1 MKGFAFALSL
11 LLAIGINH
19 MHGQVVE
26 LTGKVTSSE
35 DGSALPGVTV
45 IVPGST
51 IGAVTDLEGNYSIT
65 VPASATILQFSF
77 VGMIT
82 QEIEITGQ
90 TIINIVLATSS
101 TLLDEAVV
109 TALGISRE
117 TKSLGYAQQ
126 EVASEEINIS
136 SDTNLKSAIAGKI
149 AGIQIVGESGAKL
162 GQAGRIRI
170 RGAVSITTDGDPLY
184 VVDGIPTTNPNVID
198 LENVQSINV
207 LKGPNATALYGQRA
221 EYGVILITSKGAT
234 GKGVSVELNTTT
246 TFEKFAYL
254 PNYQNLYGAGSE
266 GENEWDVMDFAA
278 GNFLGMPYAPEFQVF
293 DGERSIYNGWA
304 DESWGPRFDGQPYVA
319 WYNIWPDSP
328 YYGELATWEAQPDN
342 IKDFYN
348 TGVSMKNTVSIS
360 GSDDKVNV
368 RVSYTN
374 KNQQGII
381 PESELRGNL
390 INGRLSY
397 KASDKLT
404 INTSMSWANTEVHG
418 DLDDSYANQT
428 SGSFNSWFN
437 RNLEMDKMREL
448 RDLQTTNGYHASWNY
463 WGFQYGTFFGS
474 EKAPY
479 WYNPY
484 YFLKHYKDID
494 NSTDFIGRL
503 NIAFAVS
510 DHIEISGNFSSNLH
524 SFSNHYEFPFAL
536 GHSAEPIAEE
546 WASGGF
552 GNSNYNTVE
561 NNYSAMVKYSDQ
573 FGDLDVQAFIGG
585 NIRTNSY
592 DSFQANMDLHD
603 INQGLII
610 PDVFTYSNAIL
621 DVTPSSYVW
630 NKEVRS
636 IYGSAS
642 FAYKSMVYL
651 DITGRQDWS
660 SALPAENNGYFYPS
674 VGGSFLFSELINS
687 SFLSFGKIRAGWAQV
702 GNDVDALKINPTY
715 PLSARPYFGLPQM
728 YTNTTSVDPNLSPAL
743 NTSVEVGA
751 DVSFFE
757 NRLGLSFTY
766 FKETR
771 KNEIIGVD
779 MSNATGYLEYLTNA
793 GSAERNGIEINLN
806 AKPLVSKAVTW
817 EIFLNYG
824 SSSSVITALPGD
836 LEAMAAPGGSDV
848 FGFVYVTHELGN
860 KWGQLRGRDIKT
872 DDNGNY
878 VINPTGTFAYEN
890 GQYLGS
896 ILPDF
901 TGGILNSFTFFK
913 LIQLSASIDF
923 RKGGKFF
930 SLTEMWGNN
939 SGLTEETAAINDRGN
954 NVRDN
959 PADGGGI
966 HVTGVLEN
974 GDTFDDYVDSK
985 LYFTQFFSNTISS
998 PFIHDGSYLKMRE
1011 LSLSVYL
1018 PRSLLGNSFIK
1029 GASIGFVGRNLWMIS
1044 VAEDNIHRWD
1054 PSELSR
1060 SYGEDAQFPGTRSF
1074 GFNVKLTF

>member
-1 MKGFAFALSL
+1 MKRFAFALSL
-11 LLAIGINH
+11 LLAIGINQ
-19 MHGQVVE
+19 MFGQVVE

-35 DGSALPGVTV
+35 DGSALPGVSV

-65 VPASATILQFSF
+65 VPANTTTLQCSF

-82 QEIEITGQ
+82 RVMEIVGQ
-90 TIINIVLATSS
+90 TTINVVLNPSS

-117 TKSLGYAQQ
+117 KRSLGYAQQ
-126 EVASEEINIS
+126 EVHSEDINIS
-136 SDTNLKSAIAGKI
+136 SDINLKSAIAGKI

-162 GQAGRIRI
+162 GQEGRIRI

-198 LENVQSINV
+198 LENVSSISV

-234 GKGVSVELNTTT
+234 GQGVSVEFNNTT
-246 TFEKFAYL
+246 TFEKFSYL
-254 PNYQNLYGAGSE
+254 PNYQNTFGAGRY
-266 GENEWDVMDFAA
+266 GENEWYVMDFAA
-278 GNFLGMPYAPEFQVF
+278 GNDWGMPYAPEFQVF
-293 DGERSIYNGWA
+293 DGQRSIYRGYE
-304 DESWGPRFDGQPYVA
+304 DRSWGPRFDGQPYVA

-348 TGVSMKNTVSIS
+348 TGVTMKNTVAIS

-368 RVSYTN
+368 RVAYTN
-374 KNQQGII
+374 QNQQGII
-381 PESELRGNL
+381 PESYLKGNL
-390 INGRLSY
+390 ISGRLSY

-404 INTSMSWANTEVHG
+404 LSTGLSWANSEVFG
-418 DLDDSYANQT
+418 DLDDSYGNQT
-428 SGSFNSWFN
+428 SGAFNSWFN
-437 RNLEMDKMREL
+437 RNLEMDKMLEL

-463 WGFQYGTFFGS
+463 WGFQVGTLYDS
-474 EKAPY
+474 EKGVY

-494 NSTDFIGRL
+494 KSSDFIGRISL
-503 NIAFAVS
+503 AYDVS
-510 DHIEISGNFSSNLH
+510 DRIEVSGNFSTNLH

-536 GHSAEPIAEE
+536 GHSAEPIAKL

-552 GNSNYNTVE
+552 GNSQHNTVE
-561 NNYSAMVKYSDQ
+561 NNYSATVKYSDQ
-573 FGDLDVQAFIGG
+573 FGDLDVQAFVGG
-585 NIRTNSY
+585 NLRTNSY
-592 DSFQANMDLHD
+592 DSFEANMDLGD
-603 INQGLII
+603 PNQGLYL
-610 PDVFTYSNAIL
+610 PDVFTYSNTIL
-621 DVTPSSYVW
+621 PVTPSSYVW

-642 FAYKSMVYL
+642 FGYRNMVYL

-674 VGGSFLFSELINS
+674 VGGSFLFSELIES
-687 SFLSFGKIRAGWAQV
+687 SFLSFAKIRAGWAQV
-702 GNDVDALKINPTY
+702 GNDVDALKINPSY
-715 PLSARPYFGLPQM
+715 PLSARPYNGLPQM
-728 YTNTTSVDPNLSPAL
+728 YTNTTSVDPNLTPAL
-743 NTSVEVGA
+743 NTSIELGA

-757 NRLGLSFTY
+757 NRLGFNFTY
-766 FKETR
+766 FTEKRE
-771 KNEIIGVD
+771 NEIIGVD
-779 MSNATGYLEYLTNA
+779 MSNATGYLEYLSNA
-793 GSAERNGIEINLN
+793 GSAKRNGIEITLN
-806 AKPLVSKAVTW
+806 AKPLISKAVTW

-824 SSSSVITALPGD
+824 SSNSVITDLPGD
-836 LEAMAAPGGSDV
+836 LESMAAPGGNDV
-848 FGFVYVTHELGN
+848 FKDVFVTHELGN
-860 KWGQLRGRDIKT
+860 KWGQLRGRDFKT

-878 VINPTGTFAYEN
+878 VINPTGTYAYET

-901 TGGILNSFTFFK
+901 TGGILNSFTFIK

-923 RKGGKFF
+923 RKGGKFY
-930 SLTEMWGNN
+930 SMTELWGNY

-954 NVRDN
+954 NVRDD
-959 PADGGGI
+959 PADGGGV
-966 HVTGVLEN
+966 HVSGVLEN
-974 GDTFDDYVDSK
+974 GDSFDEYVDPHD
-985 LYFTQFFSNTISS
+985 YFNQFYENNL
-998 PFIHDGSYLKMRE
+998 PAPHIHDGSYLKLRE
-1011 LSLSVYL
+1011 LSLSVHL
-1018 PRSLLGNSFIK
+1018 PGSLLGSSFIK
-1029 GASIGFVGRNLWMIS
+1029 GASIGFVGRNLWLIS

-1054 PSELSR
+1054 PSELSQ